1 MLFIV
6 FASTKGSLSKTQAC
20 FVLLF
25 CL

>member
-6 FASTKGSLSKTQAC
+6 FASIKGSLSKTQAC